1 MDATMQHLMAAV
13 EEATDE
19 LVLLHQQLVRMPT
32 VNTGAPDSGQET
44 EVCRFLERIFSVEGI
59 YATTLESAPGRGNIV
74 AHIGNEQGPCLMTM
88 SHTDVVP
95 VDESRWSVPPFAAE
109 IREGKI
115 YGRGTS
121 DCKSLVSSG
130 VMSLILLKRLGLS
143 LHGTYRFLGAADE
156 ESGGQYGIA
165 WLAKHHPEAIRA
177 DWAINEGGGMPVQG
191 KEGLVLTLAVGEKGR
206 MVARYT
212 FDGKSGHAAVPW
224 RADNVLYK
232 LAKLLH
238 RLENYQAALD
248 VSQPFFQALHLF
260 GMDNITAPED
270 LARVLA
276 DLGEDNGRL
285 SVMLQGLSRM
295 TITPTMTSAGLKSNS
310 IPADAELICDI
321 RTLPGQEAAYV
332 RGELEKLTGSIEG
345 VSVALEVTAETNA
358 SPHDTPFVQ
367 QLKKAS
373 AIALGCDDLSLLPV
387 LTIGFT
393 DARCVRPLGTDVYGF
408 SPSIPG
414 EKLNSGVH
422 GVDEVISIDDLV
434 LKTKMQVALA
444 YLTLGTSQEI
454 PHG

>member
-1 MDATMQHLMAAV
+1 MDAELQNLMMEV
-13 EEATDE
+13 EKATDA
-19 LVLLHQQLVRMPT
+19 LVDLHQKLVRIPT
-32 VNTGAPDSGQET
+32 VNTGASDSGNET
-44 EVCRFLERIFSVEGI
+44 EICRFLEGVFTSEGI
-59 YATTLESAPGRGNIV
+59 PSTTLESAPGRGNII
-74 AHIGNEQGPCLMTM
+74 AHIGDGQGPCLMTM

-109 IREGKI
+109 IMDGNI

-121 DCKSLVSSG
+121 DCKSLVSTG
-130 VMSLILLKRLGLS
+130 AMSLILLQRLGVTMQ
-143 LHGTYRFLGAADE
+143 GEYRFLGAADE
-156 ESGGQYGIA
+156 ESGGKYGIA
-165 WLAKHHPEAIRA
+165 WLAERHPDLIRA
-177 DWAINEGGGMPVQG
+177 DWAINEGGGVPIQG
-191 KEGLVLTLAVGEKGR
+191 KGGQILTLAVGEKGR

-232 LAKLLH
+232 LAKLLD
-238 RLENYQAALD
+238 RLANYQATLD

-260 GMDNITAPED
+260 GIKDVTTPED
-270 LARVLA
+270 LARVLV

-285 SVMLQGLSRM
+285 SVMLQGLSRI

-310 IPADAELICDI
+310 IPADGELICDI
-321 RTLPGQEAAYV
+321 RTLPGQDAAYV
-332 RGELEKLTGSIEG
+332 RGELEKLAEGIEG
-345 VSVALEVTAETNA
+345 VRLELEVTAETNA

-367 QLKKAS
+367 QLKQAS
-373 AIALGCDDLSLLPV
+373 AIALECDDLSMLPV

-408 SPSIPG
+408 SPSVPG

-422 GVDEVISIDDLV
+422 GVDEAISIDDLV
-434 LKTKMQVALA
+434 LKMKMQIALA
-444 YLTLGTSQEI
+444 YLTLGTPQEA